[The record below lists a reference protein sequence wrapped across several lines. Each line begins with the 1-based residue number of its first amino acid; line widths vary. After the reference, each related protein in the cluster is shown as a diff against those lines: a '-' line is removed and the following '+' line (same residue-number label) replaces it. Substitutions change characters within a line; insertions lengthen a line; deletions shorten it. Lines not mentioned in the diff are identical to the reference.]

1 MNILSIINKKRY
13 GKALS
18 NEEIEFVIN
27 AYTKGKIPD
36 YQMSALLMAI
46 CTKGMNYEETLAMT
60 LAMKNSGKVYAFDKS
75 RTFIL
80 DKHSTGGV
88 GDSTTFIVMSTLAS
102 MGYKMVKMSGRGL
115 GHTGGT
121 LDKLEVFPK
130 VKHNYSLDKVEG
142 FLDKNN
148 AVIIGA
154 QDVAPADKKIYL
166 LRDVTST
173 VESIP
178 LICASILSKKLSC
191 GAHGIVF
198 DITCG
203 EGAFMRKLKDAQTL
217 AHLMSKIMQHEK
229 VKASFIITDMNSPL
243 SRGIGRE
250 YEIADVIRV
259 LNGERCALRE
269 VSLKLIVE
277 AMRLQK
283 PELNEK
289 YAYLQAS
296 QAIDNGQ
303 AKQKFVDILREQG
316 AQFDNIDDYALV
328 PKTKYMSKIFA
339 DKSGRVKSVSA
350 RALGD
355 AVRVLGGG
363 RLVETDTIIPYV
375 GMEVNFRVGDRV
387 KKGDCLAI
395 VHYEDKKK
403 FKQVEAQIQ
412 KAFTIGCFA
421 LKSKLVIQ
429 EIK

>member
-1 MNILSIINKKRY
+1 MNILSIINKKRC
-13 GKALS
+13 GKVLTT
-18 NEEIEFVIN
+18 EEIEFVIKG
-27 AYTKGKIPD
+27 YTKGKIPD
-36 YQMSALLMAI
+36 YQMSSLLMAI

-60 LAMKNSGKVYAFDKS
+60 LAMKNSGKVYIFDKS
-75 RTFIL
+75 RNFIL

-102 MGYKMVKMSGRGL
+102 LGYKMVKMSGRGL

-130 VKHNYSLDKVEG
+130 VKHNYSIDQVEA

-154 QDVAPADKKIYL
+154 QAVAPADKKIYL

-203 EGAFMRKLKDAQTL
+203 DGAFMHNLKDAQTL
-217 AHLMSKIMQHEK
+217 AHLMCKIMQHEK
-229 VKASFIITDMNSPL
+229 VRASFVITDMNSPL

-250 YEIADVIRV
+250 YEIADVVRV

-289 YAYLQAS
+289 YAYIQAS

-303 AKQKFVDILREQG
+303 AKQKFVDILRAQG
-316 AQFDNIDDYALV
+316 AVVDNIDDYQTV
-328 PKTKYMSKIFA
+328 PKTKYATKIYA
-339 DKSGRVKSVSA
+339 DRSGRVRRVSA

-363 RLVETDTIIPYV
+363 RLVETDTITPYV
-375 GMEVNFRVGDRV
+375 GMEINYRVGDKV
-387 KKGDCLAI
+387 KKGDCLAV

-403 FKQVEAQIQ
+403 FKQVEAQI
-412 KAFTIGCFA
+412 KNAFQIGCFA
-421 LKSKLVIQ
+421 FKPKLIIQ